1 MKTRIVLPAV
11 SLCLGMLTSCG
22 AVRPSKYYEFTTAG
36 NGAVATNSAP
46 YPVTLLVGRITTSDL
61 YRDNQIIYTS
71 SGQAMGA
78 YEFQKW
84 AEPPFEM
91 IGDVLLRELQ
101 TSGRYRSV
109 FSSRSD
115 VRGDYLLRGHL
126 YELREVD
133 GNVLAARVGFE
144 FELRDTKTGNIIW
157 NHYYSHD
164 EPVDGKD
171 VAAVVAAMDRNVHS
185 GLSEVMEGLDQY
197 FSTRTAVSSTA
208 AR

>member
-1 MKTRIVLPAV
+1 MKAGIVIPAV
-11 SLCLGMLTSCG
+11 TLCLGMLTSCG
-22 AVRPSKYYEFTTAG
+22 AVRPSKYYELTAAG
-36 NGAVATNSAP
+36 NGAIVTNSAP

-78 YEFQKW
+78 YEYHKW

-101 TSGRYRSV
+101 TSGRYRDV
-109 FSSRSD
+109 YPLRSD
-115 VRGDYLLRGHL
+115 VRGDYFLRGNL

-133 GNVLAARVGFE
+133 GNVLAARVAFK
-144 FELRDTKTGNIIW
+144 FELQDTKTRSIVW
-157 NHYYSHD
+157 SHYYSHD
-164 EPVDGKD
+164 ETVNGKD
-171 VAAVVAAMDRNVHS
+171 VAAVVAAMDRNVQS
-185 GLSEVMEGLDQY
+185 GLGEVMAGLDRY
-197 FSTRTAVSSTA
+197 FSARTAATSAA